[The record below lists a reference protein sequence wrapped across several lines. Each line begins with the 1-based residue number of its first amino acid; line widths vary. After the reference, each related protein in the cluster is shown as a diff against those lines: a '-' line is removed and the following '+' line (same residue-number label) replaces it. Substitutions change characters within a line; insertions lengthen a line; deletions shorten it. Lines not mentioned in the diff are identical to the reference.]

1 MMQAGTA
8 RKVGVQMDTWQDL
21 GAAIAIGAGK
31 WIHRLQGSPRA
42 PPHPPHPRFSPLAP
56 KSSRQGNA
64 ICESRKVL
72 EGAQERGGGQR
83 QGEDCQRGLRARHRV
98 ETAPQGPWGGVF
110 PSRGRESCPGS
121 RAVGRRGSACVE
133 RRGQKPWSSENQ
145 GIWTGLARKVS

>member
-31 WIHRLQGSPRA
+31 WIHRLQGSPR
-42 PPHPPHPRFSPLAP
+42 PPSPPCFSPLAP

-72 EGAQERGGGQR
+72 EGARERGGGQR

-110 PSRGRESCPGS
+110 PEQRPGELPRKQSCGQAGISVRGETRSETLVVREPRNLDWACP
-121 RAVGRRGSACVE
+121 
-133 RRGQKPWSSENQ
+133 
-145 GIWTGLARKVS
+145 